1 MLSTV
6 NIEGWGMDTIYKR
19 HISLENEQ
27 MCGYFSMVLYTF
39 ACKLQELVPFLVTYL
54 PHPSEIML
62 LHYLLALGC
71 VFVWGC
77 TFISSKILLQAG
89 LTPVDILL
97 LRFGL
102 AYGMLLPFYRK
113 HLVLPSW
120 KDEAWMAFL
129 GITGGSLYFLTEN
142 SAIKYTLTT
151 NASLIVSLTPL
162 YTMLLMRVL
171 NRKTTR
177 LSSRMLLGSL
187 LAVIGVF
194 SVVMNGHILLELNP
208 LGDFLSLA
216 SGLCWSFYSLA
227 YCRVAEKWSALLIT
241 RKLFF
246 WGFITALPFA
256 FLQDSSVDFSIIAGQ
271 PVVWGNLLFLGVVAS
286 LLCFFGWN
294 VAVSRIGA
302 IHANNLIYFNPLIT
316 LLVAHQVLGEPLTW
330 MSVSG
335 MLLTILGVWVA
346 NGKR

>member
-1 MLSTV
+1 
-6 NIEGWGMDTIYKR
+6 
-19 HISLENEQ
+19 
-27 MCGYFSMVLYTF
+27 
-39 ACKLQELVPFLVTYL
+39 
-54 PHPSEIML
+54 ML

-71 VFVWGC
+71 VIVWGC
-77 TFISSKILLQAG
+77 TFISSKILLQHG
-89 LTPVDILL
+89 LSPVDILL

-102 AYGMLLPFYRK
+102 AYCLLLPFYRK
-113 HLVLPSW
+113 HLRLPSW
-120 KDEAWMAFL
+120 KDEAWMALL

-142 SAIKYTLTT
+142 TAINYTLTT

-162 YTMLLMRVL
+162 YTMLLMRL
-171 NRKTTR
+171 INRNTTR
-177 LSSRMLLGSL
+177 LSSRMLLGSF

-208 LGDFLSLA
+208 IGDFLSLL

-227 YCRVAEKWSALLIT
+227 YCRVAKKWSALLIT

-246 WGFITALPFA
+246 WGFVTALPFLCLHDQEVNA
-256 FLQDSSVDFSIIAGQ
+256 SLIINQSA
-271 PVVWGNLLFLGVVAS
+271 VWGNLLFLGIVAS

-316 LLVAHQVLGEPLTW
+316 LLVAHAVLDEPLTW
-330 MSVSG
+330 MSLTG

-346 NGKR
+346 NGKRRA

>member
-1 MLSTV
+1 MQNLILL
-6 NIEGWGMDTIYKR
+6 NISVLQSKLCVFAFLHLRNCFRSAIETCFIALTFHNLCILLRFFNGFMYLCTQ
-19 HISLENEQ
+19 IS
-27 MCGYFSMVLYTF
+27 GVSSV
-39 ACKLQELVPFLVTYL
+39 LVTHL
-54 PHPSEIML
+54 PHPTAFML
-62 LHYLLALGC
+62 LYYLLALGC
-71 VFVWGC
+71 VFFWGC

-113 HLVLPSW
+113 
-120 KDEAWMAFL
+120 
-129 GITGGSLYFLTEN
+129 
-142 SAIKYTLTT
+142 YTLTT

-177 LSSRMLLGSL
+177 LSSSMLLGSL

>member
-1 MLSTV
+1 
-6 NIEGWGMDTIYKR
+6 
-19 HISLENEQ
+19 
-27 MCGYFSMVLYTF
+27 
-39 ACKLQELVPFLVTYL
+39 
-54 PHPSEIML
+54 ML

-89 LTPVDILL
+89 LQPVDILL
-97 LRFGL
+97 LRFGM
-102 AYGMLLPFYRK
+102 AYLLLLPFYRK
-113 HLVLPSW
+113 HLRLPSW
-120 KDEAWMAFL
+120 KDEAWMIFL

-142 SAIKYTLTT
+142 TAIKYTLTT

-162 YTMLLMRVL
+162 YTMLLMRVVK
-171 NRKTTR
+171 RKSTR
-177 LSSRMLLGSL
+177 LSSRMLIGSL

-208 LGDFLSLA
+208 LGDFLSLL

-227 YCRVAEKWSALLIT
+227 YCYVAQKWSALLIT

-246 WGFITALPFA
+246 WGFITAIPFGFAESSLSHASLA
-256 FLQDSSVDFSIIAGQ
+256 FAQ
-271 PVVWGNLLFLGVVAS
+271 PVVWGNLLFLGIVAS

-302 IHANNLIYFNPLIT
+302 IHANNLIYFNPLVT
-316 LLVAHQVLGEPLTW
+316 LLVAHYVLDEPLTW
-330 MSVSG
+330 MSLTG
-335 MLLTILGVWVA
+335 MFLTILGVWIA
-346 NGKR
+346 NDKTKT

>member
-1 MLSTV
+1 
-6 NIEGWGMDTIYKR
+6 
-19 HISLENEQ
+19 
-27 MCGYFSMVLYTF
+27 
-39 ACKLQELVPFLVTYL
+39 
-54 PHPSEIML
+54 ML

-71 VFVWGC
+71 VIVWGC
-77 TFISSKILLQAG
+77 TFISSKILLQHG
-89 LTPVDILL
+89 LSPVDILL

-102 AYGMLLPFYRK
+102 AYCLLLPFYRK
-113 HLVLPSW
+113 HLRLPSW
-120 KDEAWMAFL
+120 KDEAWMALL

-142 SAIKYTLTT
+142 TAINYTLTT

-162 YTMLLMRVL
+162 YTMLLMRL
-171 NRKTTR
+171 INRNTTR
-177 LSSRMLLGSL
+177 LSSRMLLGSF

-208 LGDFLSLA
+208 IGDFLSFL

-227 YCRVAEKWSALLIT
+227 YCRVAKKWSALLIT

-246 WGFITALPFA
+246 WGFVTALPFLCLHDQEVNA
-256 FLQDSSVDFSIIAGQ
+256 SLIINQ
-271 PVVWGNLLFLGVVAS
+271 PAVWGNLLFLGIVAS

-316 LLVAHQVLGEPLTW
+316 LLVAHAVLDEPLTW
-330 MSVSG
+330 MSLTG

-346 NGKR
+346 NGKRRA

>member
-1 MLSTV
+1 
-6 NIEGWGMDTIYKR
+6 
-19 HISLENEQ
+19 
-27 MCGYFSMVLYTF
+27 
-39 ACKLQELVPFLVTYL
+39 
-54 PHPSEIML
+54 ML

-71 VFVWGC
+71 VIVWGC
-77 TFISSKILLQAG
+77 TFISSKILLQHG
-89 LTPVDILL
+89 LSPVDILL

-102 AYGMLLPFYRK
+102 AYCLLLPFYRK
-113 HLVLPSW
+113 HLRLPSW
-120 KDEAWMAFL
+120 KDEAWMALL

-142 SAIKYTLTT
+142 TAINYTLTT

-162 YTMLLMRVL
+162 YTMLLMRL
-171 NRKTTR
+171 INRNTTR
-177 LSSRMLLGSL
+177 LSSRMLLGSF

-208 LGDFLSLA
+208 IGDFLSLL

-227 YCRVAEKWSALLIT
+227 YCRVAKKWSALLIT

-246 WGFITALPFA
+246 WGFVTALPFLCLHDQEVNA
-256 FLQDSSVDFSIIAGQ
+256 SLIINQ
-271 PVVWGNLLFLGVVAS
+271 PAVWGNLLFLGIVAS

-316 LLVAHQVLGEPLTW
+316 LLVAHAVLDEPLTW
-330 MSVSG
+330 MSLTG

-346 NGKR
+346 NGKRRA